1 MNLKDLILD
10 IVYDKDYS
18 PLTTNEMVKFLK
30 ADKYMKDVIIDAIK
44 SLEKDNK
51 IRISHKG
58 KILALTED
66 EKSLFGRI
74 ELALGSYGFF
84 ISDNEKMKDVFISKE
99 NLKQAFQ
106 GDRVKIEIIKEAENG
121 RNAEGR
127 VVDIIEHNKSKII
140 GTYEQSKNFGFV
152 ICDNKSIGNDIYI
165 AKKYSKNAKNKDK
178 VIVEIINIPK
188 KGNPEGRI
196 VEIIGHKNDKNVD
209 IYTIIAKHDI
219 PYQFSKETKKEVL
232 YINETL
238 QESDYIDR
246 VDFRDLFTVTID
258 GRDSKDFDDA
268 ISIEKNDEDYDLYVH
283 IADVANYVKRSTA
296 IDNDA
301 YDRGNST
308 YLYNIVVPMLP
319 KELSNG
325 ICSLNPNSDRLS
337 ISLKMTINKKG
348 KVIANDF
355 YQAVINSN
363 YRLVYDDVNDFLDD
377 NNESIYTDEILKEKL
392 LLFDE
397 LYKILR
403 AKRDERGAIDFNFT
417 ESQIDVS
424 DDGKV
429 LNIEV
434 FERGSGNKMIEEF
447 MLAANETV
455 ATLFAFMDFPFIY
468 RIHEKPKAE
477 KIEKFKNFLNTM
489 GYNIRGNDLYP
500 KDFQKILKEV
510 EGEDKEKIINLL
522 MLRTMQKARYSK
534 DCKEHFGLSTKF
546 YTHFTSPI
554 RRYPDLIV
562 HRLLK
567 AYIENKLGK
576 FNRVSLE
583 NSIEKS
589 SEHLSITERRS
600 EDCEREVEDLMKC
613 KYMRRFI
620 GCEFYGEISSV
631 TDFGIYIELENT
643 VEGLFMYKFSKNH
656 YEFIEEKLQA
666 YDTTNKKYYNL
677 GDRVKIRVKKID
689 IMKKNIDFELLEED
703 ETVSQQQ
710 ESLSWIFYR
719 KKIRGRN
726 WTNRSRSQ
734 KYQAR

>member
-74 ELALGSYGFF
+74 ELAQGSYGFF

-232 YINETL
+232 FIDEKL
-238 QESDYIDR
+238 KESDYVGR

-268 ISIEKNDEDYDLYVH
+268 ISIEKNGEDYDLYVH

-325 ICSLNPNSDRLS
+325 ICSLNPNSDRLTL
-337 ISLKMTINKKG
+337 SLKMTINNKG

-377 NNESIYTDEILKEKL
+377 KNESIYTDEILKEKL

-434 FERGSGNKMIEEF
+434 LERGSGNKMIEEF

-455 ATLFAFMDFPFIY
+455 ATLFAYMDFPFIY

-477 KIEKFKNFLNTM
+477 KIEKFKKFLNTM

-510 EGEDKEKIINLL
+510 EGEDKEKIVNLL

-583 NSIEKS
+583 NSLEKS

-677 GDRVKIRVKKID
+677 GDRVKVRVKKID

-710 ESLSWIFYR
+710 ESLS
-719 KKIRGRN
+719 
-726 WTNRSRSQ
+726 
-734 KYQAR
+734 

>member
-18 PLTTNEMVKFLK
+18 PLTTNEVVKFLK

-74 ELALGSYGFF
+74 ELAQGSYGFF

-232 YINETL
+232 FIDDKL
-238 QESDYIDR
+238 KESDYIDR
-246 VDFRDLFTVTID
+246 IDFRDLFTVTID

-268 ISIEKNDEDYDLYVH
+268 ISIEKNGEDYDLYVH

-325 ICSLNPNSDRLS
+325 ICSLNPNSDRLTL
-337 ISLKMTINKKG
+337 SLKMTINNKG
-348 KVIANDF
+348 KVIANEF

-377 NNESIYTDEILKEKL
+377 KNESIYTDEILKEKL

-434 FERGSGNKMIEEF
+434 LERGSGNKMIEEF

-455 ATLFAFMDFPFIY
+455 ATLFAYMDFPFIY

-477 KIEKFKNFLNTM
+477 KIEKFKKFLNTM

-510 EGEDKEKIINLL
+510 EGEDKEKIVNLL

-583 NSIEKS
+583 NSLEKS

-677 GDRVKIRVKKID
+677 GDRVKVRVKKID

-710 ESLSWIFYR
+710 ESLS
-719 KKIRGRN
+719 
-726 WTNRSRSQ
+726 
-734 KYQAR
+734 

>member
-18 PLTTNEMVKFLK
+18 PLTINEMVKFLK

-74 ELALGSYGFF
+74 ELAQGSYGFF

-178 VIVEIINIPK
+178 VIVDIINIPK

-219 PYQFSKETKKEVL
+219 PCQFSKETKKEVL
-232 YINETL
+232 FIDEKL
-238 QESDYIDR
+238 KESDYLGR
-246 VDFRDLFTVTID
+246 KDFRDLFTVTID

-268 ISIEKNDEDYDLYVH
+268 ISIEKNGENYDLYVH

-377 NNESIYTDEILKEKL
+377 KNESIYSDEILKEKL

-434 FERGSGNKMIEEF
+434 LERGSGNKMIEEF
-447 MLAANETV
+447 MLVANETV
-455 ATLFAFMDFPFIY
+455 ATLFAYMDFPFIY

-477 KIEKFKNFLNTM
+477 KIEKFKKFLNTM

-510 EGEDKEKIINLL
+510 EGEDKEKIVNLL

-567 AYIENKLGK
+567 AYIANKLGK

-583 NSIEKS
+583 NSLEKS

-613 KYMRRFI
+613 KYMRRYI

-677 GDRVKIRVKKID
+677 GDRVKVRVKKID
-689 IMKKNIDFELLEED
+689 ITKKNIDFELLEED
-703 ETVSQQQ
+703 ETISQQQ